1 MTIAAL
7 QHQVDAMAGALA
19 APLRDIAQAGSHLRG
34 STAATLEAA
43 IAGAAAT
50 AVAARLQAELAL
62 APRLPGATGLDVAAS
77 ITALQTELM
86 QTVPLMVAAQ
96 VLGGD
101 PRALPV
107 LLGLLAQDGD
117 LDEVASATANG
128 GNGGNGLLTVAQEFA
143 RRLQDA
149 QGQGTG
155 AVAAWLS
162 DLAHHTAPE
171 EQGTLSG
178 AALRVLSHSV
188 QRVQRA
194 AQQGAASVFSRA
206 QALAVQLQAGKL
218 ARVFPG
224 RDTGA
229 ISLDREYSGVVPGSY
244 LLLERQSYRELY
256 TVQAAG
262 STSRS
267 EFAVQAKSATLALAG
282 QGLAGFA
289 QQVRQTAVH
298 LRSEALAR
306 ARTPIEAD
314 VSGDRLA
321 VMVDVADMADVAG
334 LAAGR
339 RLLIRGL
346 RRDNGQALVHAATL
360 VSATPA
366 ANTADGVALVFTPP
380 LPAALLRSSVVV
392 HGNVAQASHGQTVT
406 QVLGSGDASRAH
418 QRFDLQHAPLT
429 HRAAASESGARAELV
444 LRVGG
449 VQWQERATLFGAA
462 ASERVYTLSTDE
474 HGRTWIQFGDGTRG
488 ARPPS
493 AGNNLRATYR
503 KGLGSAGNV
512 RAEALSQALSRPLG
526 FKGVSN
532 PAPARGG
539 TDAEDSASARR
550 SLPLGTRTLG
560 RVVSVLDYEDFARAY
575 AGIAKA
581 QARVLRL
588 THGPV
593 VAITLAAA
601 GGAAI
606 DSSNPLWLNLLAAL
620 KASGDPHVQ
629 LRLLSVQQRH
639 YRLGLKVR
647 CDAAFDS
654 AAVLAAVLAAL
665 RAHGAFDARALGQP
679 VHGSE
684 LIATA
689 HGVPGVVAVD
699 LDFLH
704 WAGSAASLRPTLRAA
719 DTRIVAGAAGGL
731 AAAELL
737 TLDPGPLSR
746 LEVMP

>member
-50 AVAARLQAELAL
+50 AVAARLEAELAL

-117 LDEVASATANG
+117 LDEVASAAANGGNG

-162 DLAHHTAPE
+162 DLTHHTAP

-218 ARVFPG
+218 ARIFPG

-321 VMVDVADMADVAG
+321 VMVDVADVAG

-366 ANTADGVALVFTPP
+366 ASTVDGVALVFTPP

-449 VQWQERATLFGAA
+449 VQWHERATLFGAA

-704 WAGSAASLRPTLRAA
+704 RAGSAASLRPTLRAA
-719 DTRIVAGAAGGL
+719 DTRIVAGVAGGL

>member
-7 QHQVDAMAGALA
+7 QHQVDAMAGALT

-117 LDEVASATANG
+117 LDEVASAAANG

-704 WAGSAASLRPTLRAA
+704 RAGSAASLRPTLRAA
-719 DTRIVAGAAGGL
+719 DTRIVAGVAGGL